1 MEIPKQY
8 EPKEV
13 EARWYPEWESHNYFA
28 PETQTDADAPV
39 FTMVI
44 PPPNVT
50 GFLHMG
56 HALNHTLQDVLA
68 RWRRM
73 KGDKVLWLPGTDHA
87 GIATQMVVTRQL
99 AEQGVDRRDLGREKF
114 IEKVWEW
121 KAVSGGTI
129 QRQMRIVGDSVDWSR
144 ERYTMDDGLSN
155 AVKEVFVRL
164 YDEGLIY
171 RGEYMVNWS
180 PGLQTAISDLEV
192 EMKAVKGNIW
202 HIAYPVGNST
212 ASSSERFDGL
222 AEVYAALNEGEQK
235 SGLLKTPQGTFV
247 VVATTRPETM
257 LGDTAVA
264 FNPEDERYAEL
275 IGKTAVLPLVGRS
288 IQFIQDTIVEKDF
301 GTGLVKVTPAH
312 DPNDFA
318 MGKRHNLE
326 FIQVISKEAK
336 ITDAAPEKYRGL
348 DRFAARKDVVKDL
361 EEAGLLLKIEDYTHN
376 VGHCQRSGQVVE
388 PLISTQWFLK
398 MKPLAEP
405 ALQAVYDGRTK
416 IIPESVSKIY
426 CNWLEN
432 IQDWCVSRQLWW
444 GHLIPAYYTPDGTII
459 VARDEAEARERLMS
473 ERLDPNTPLTPET
486 DVLDT
491 WFSSQLW
498 PFSTLG
504 WPEETEDLKKFYP
517 TDVLV
522 TAQDIIFFWVARM
535 MMMGLKFMGEV
546 PFRTVYINALVLD
559 PQGQKMSKTK
569 GNVID
574 PLDVFDK
581 YGTDAARFALTAA
594 STTGLTLALQ
604 ESKLESARNFAN
616 KIWNATRFVLLN
628 CGDILEDQEPV
639 QWETELSEPSLAD
652 RWILSRLNAAT
663 AEVNLALEEFRFHEA
678 AATLYQFFWNDFCD
692 WYIELSKP
700 FVTSAES
707 SDENRAVKRRII
719 YILERSLSLLHP
731 LMPFITEELWQRL
744 PHRGKTIC
752 LNEFPQAGARDEQA
766 ERAMELFTGLV
777 SKLRNIRST
786 FNIAPSVPIN
796 AKIVATE
803 ATSQAVIEA
812 MSAQIKRLARIE
824 NLEIVTNIE
833 TQKGSVRDVVS
844 DIEIAVPLE
853 GLVDFEKEKGRLEG
867 SLTKLGKELEG
878 LQKRLSNADFIVR
891 AAAEVVTESRARAVE
906 LEDQIAKLKVVM
918 ETL

>member
-13 EARWYPEWESHNYFA
+13 EGRWYPEWETNRYFA
-28 PETQTDADAPV
+28 PETQTDPNAPV

-99 AEQGVDRRDLGREKF
+99 AAEGIDRRDLGREKF
-114 IEKVWEW
+114 LEKVWEW
-121 KAVSGGTI
+121 KAHSGGTI
-129 QRQMRIVGDSVDWSR
+129 QKQMRIVGDSVDWSR
-144 ERYTMDDGLSN
+144 ERFTMDDGLSN

-212 ASSSERFDGL
+212 ASSGEHIDGL
-222 AEVYAALNEGEQK
+222 AEAYAALNEGEHK
-235 SGLLKTPQGTFV
+235 SGLLKTEQGTFI

-275 IGKTAVLPLVGRS
+275 IGKTAVLPLVGRN
-288 IQFIQDTIVEKDF
+288 IQFIQDAIVEKDF

-336 ITDAAPEKYRGL
+336 ITDDAPEKYRGL
-348 DRFAARKDVVKDL
+348 DRYEARKSVVKDL
-361 EEAGLLLKIEDYTHN
+361 EEAGLLLKVEDYTHN

-388 PLISTQWFLK
+388 PLLSTQWFMK
-398 MKPLAEP
+398 MQPLAEP
-405 ALQAVYDGRTK
+405 ALQAVVDGRTK
-416 IIPESVSKIY
+416 IIPEGVSKIY
-426 CNWLEN
+426 CGWLEN
-432 IQDWCVSRQLWW
+432 IQDWCISRQLWW
-444 GHLIPAYYTPDGTII
+444 GHRVPAWYTPNGEVI
-459 VARDEAEARERLMS
+459 VARDEAEARTRLTQQGQDAN
-473 ERLDPNTPLTPET
+473 LALTPDE

-491 WFSSQLW
+491 WFSSGLW

-504 WPEETEDLKKFYP
+504 WPEQTEDLKKFYP
-517 TDVLV
+517 TQVLV

-546 PFRTVYINALVLD
+546 PFSTVYINALVLD

-639 QWETELSEPSLAD
+639 QWETELSQPSLAD

-719 YILERSLSLLHP
+719 YVLERSLSLLHP

-796 AKIVATE
+796 AKIAATE

-824 NLEIVTNIE
+824 TLEVVSKIE
-833 TQKGSVRDVVS
+833 TQKGSVRDVVN

-878 LQKRLSNADFIVR
+878 LQKRLSNADFIAR